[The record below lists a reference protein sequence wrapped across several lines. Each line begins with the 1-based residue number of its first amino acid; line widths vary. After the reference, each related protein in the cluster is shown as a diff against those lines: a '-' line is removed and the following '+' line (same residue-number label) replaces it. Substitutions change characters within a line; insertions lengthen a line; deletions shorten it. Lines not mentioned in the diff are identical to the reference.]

1 MRDEIPEVLCLRRG
15 GIEDGGIRRLPR
27 VDVEHVL
34 LQTSGYRRADNLAV
48 MIAIKTSEA
57 RTFVDHE
64 ADCPLKCTAVDKV
77 CKYTDGS

>member
-1 MRDEIPEVLCLRRG
+1 LSLCRIE
-15 GIEDGGIRRLPR
+15 IEDGGIRWLPR

-34 LQTSGYRRADNLAV
+34 QTGGYRRADILV
-48 MIAIKTSEA
+48 VTISIKTSEA

-77 CKYTDGS
+77 YKYTEGS